1 LKEFFFAL
9 AAFVMIN
16 ILLGGVRI
24 ARGPTRADRMLAAQ
38 FLTTASVAIF
48 LLLSEALEQPALR
61 NLSLVFVVL
70 ATLTTVAFAQ
80 AYSGGK
86 GDKK

>member
-1 LKEFFFAL
+1 
-9 AAFVMIN
+9 MIN

-38 FLTTASVAIF
+38 FLTTTAVAIF
-48 LLLSEALEQPALR
+48 LLLAEVLAQPALR
-61 NLSLVFVVL
+61 NLALVFVAL

-80 AYSGGK
+80 SYDRKRGAEK
-86 GDKK
+86 